1 MSRRALPALALS
13 AALLLSACAGAPT
26 DEADAAPAS
35 AGFPV
40 DVTSCGHTST
50 LDAPPKAAITMNQG
64 ATEVALALGLED
76 RLAGTAYLDDS
87 VAPRFAESYAGVDVL
102 AAEYPSHETVLA
114 EEPDF
119 VYGSYASAFEA
130 DAAGTQAELAELG
143 VGTYLSPFG
152 CPDAGDKAEV
162 GFAAVWDEV
171 HAVATAFG
179 VPERADEVEAEQRAV
194 VDRLGDT
201 AAGRGLDVFWYDSG
215 DKTAF
220 AGAGEGG
227 PQVVLD
233 AVGATNV
240 FAGLDGG
247 WADVSWEQVVKA
259 DPDVIVLAD
268 ASWSTAAEKRA
279 HLRRDPVLRKLR
291 AVRED
296 RIVTVAY
303 SESTPGVR
311 LVDGAQKVS
320 DQLRELAG
328 S

>member
-1 MSRRALPALALS
+1 MSRRALPALALA
-13 AALLLSACAGAPT
+13 AALLLSACTGAPT
-26 DEADAAPAS
+26 EEADAAPAS
-35 AGFPV
+35 SGFPV

-50 LDAPPKAAITMNQG
+50 LEAPPKAAITMNQG

-76 RLAGTAYLDDS
+76 RLAGTAYLDDA
-87 VAPRFAESYAGVDVL
+87 VAPRFAKAYASVDVL

-130 DAAGTQAELAELG
+130 DAAGTQAELGELG

-162 GFAAVWDEV
+162 GFASVWDEV

-179 VPERADEVEAEQRAV
+179 VPERADEVEAEQQAV
-194 VDRLGDT
+194 VDELAET

-215 DKTAF
+215 DKTAY

-247 WADVSWEQVVKA
+247 WAEVSWEQVVKA

-296 RIVTVAY
+296 RTVTVAY